1 MIRKNIKEL
10 IPYSSARNAFYGS
23 SHIFLD
29 ANENTIVSGEEYP
42 RYPNPFQ
49 VELKKEISF
58 IKNICEK
65 KIFLGNGSD
74 EIIDLIIRIFC
85 RPGLDKIII
94 CTPSYGMY
102 EVSAKINDIEI
113 LKIPL
118 KKEYKL
124 DVNSILSYTNNRS
137 KLIFLCSPNNPTG
150 NDFRSKDMERILKIF
165 PGIVVID
172 EAYIDFSNKES
183 FLTLLGRYS
192 KLIVMQTLSKAWG
205 LAGIRIGIAF
215 SGENMISI
223 MNRVKSAYNISKSS
237 QEIAIKTLKQKTL
250 FEKRLKTIIKER
262 ERIAKDLKKIS
273 LVEKVFSSSGNFLLT
288 QVSVVQKIYQCLIEK
303 NIIVRD
309 RSKIKLCKNCL
320 RITVGTSE
328 ENYFLLKTLKNINF
342 DE

>member
-1 MIRKNIKEL
+1 EV
-10 IPYSSARNAFYGS
+10 Y
-23 SHIFLD
+23 H
-29 ANENTIVSGEEYP
+29 

-58 IKNICEK
+58 IKNICDK
-65 KIFLGNGSD
+65 KIFIGNGSD

-85 RPGLDKIII
+85 SPGLDKIII

-102 EVSAKINDIEI
+102 EVNAKINDIEI

-124 DVNSILSYTNNRS
+124 DVNSILSSIPNSR

-150 NDFRSKDMERILKIF
+150 NDFLSKDMERILKIF
-165 PGIVVID
+165 TGIVVID

-183 FLTLLGRYS
+183 FINLLDRYS
-192 KLIVMQTLSKAWG
+192 KLMVMQTLSKAWG

-215 SGENMISI
+215 SGENMISL
-223 MNRVKSAYNISKSS
+223 MNRVKPAYNISKSS
-237 QEIAIKTLKQKTL
+237 QEIAIKTLKQKTF

-262 ERIAKDLKKIS
+262 ERISKELIC
-273 LVEKVFSSSGNFLLT
+273 LVDKVFPSSANFLLT
-288 QVSVVQKIYQCLIEK
+288 QVSGVQKIFQCFFEK
-303 NIIVRD
+303 NLIVRD

-320 RITVGTSE
+320 RITVGTYE
-328 ENYFLLKTLKNINF
+328 ENNFLLKTLKNINI